1 MSVFGRIFYKS
12 RKFYDDDFD
21 WDSYTDD
28 SYKRRIET
36 DIESQFQAVAT
47 TDQLSFDKN
56 SGHVSVSGHDM
67 HPNHLLI
74 LEAIG
79 QLQPRTVH
87 EVGCG
92 GGDHIANGQ
101 TLFPDIRF
109 TGGDRGQTQ
118 LDMARERHPDL
129 RDTVGL
135 QDITMPLSRHW
146 PRAEFVYSQAVLMHI
161 HTAVS
166 HFMGLTNM
174 VNLSER
180 FVLLME
186 NYQCHNFI
194 EDIQNLRD
202 GGHFDW
208 PDMHIYRFDGSAG
221 ARAILLSR
229 DVLDLPRIS
238 SDAQIREGLKRSERR
253 LKRSAEDSA
262 RGIFGPKSKAGREG
276 W

>member
-1 MSVFGRIFYKS
+1 MSLLGRLFYKS

-21 WDSYTDD
+21 WNSYTDD

-36 DIESQFQAVAT
+36 DIESQFQAVAQN
-47 TDQLSFDKN
+47 DQLGFDTA
-56 SGHVSVSGHDM
+56 SGHVTVSGSDM

-79 QLQPRTVH
+79 QLQPKSVH

-92 GGDHIANGQ
+92 GGDHVANGQ
-101 TLFPDIRF
+101 TLFPQIAF

-118 LDMARERHPDL
+118 LDMAMSRHPELIDA
-129 RDTVGL
+129 VAL

-146 PRAEFVYSQAVLMHI
+146 PRADFVYSQAVLMHI

-166 HFMGLTNM
+166 HFVGLANM
-174 VNLSER
+174 VNLSDR

-194 EDIQNLRD
+194 ADIQNLRD

-208 PDMHIYRFDGSAG
+208 PELYIYRFDGSTG

-229 DVLDLPRIS
+229 EKLDLPEIE
-238 SDAQIREGLKRSERR
+238 SDAQIREGLTASDRR
-253 LKRSAEDSA
+253 LKRSDEDSA
-262 RGIFGPKSKAGREG
+262 RGIFGPKH
-276 W
+276 